1 MHVKL
6 ADFIRGFV
14 VHAPVS
20 CHLPGTCRAGVLPFL
35 CPKHRPSVGQLCSDN
50 IAAPTRRDSE
60 TTGNSE
66 REIRESWPCPEPW
79 QSCRDR
85 NTEAS
90 GAAFCDVR
98 SEGVDRRGGAA
109 VLGSVE
115 GTSAGP
121 QLPWQLVGNLLPDQ
135 HSCGAVTTHRKWP
148 LFRWFPQPLRF
159 LVAPR
164 GWKRICSKKDE
175 EDPDILDFF
184 FL

>member
-90 GAAFCDVR
+90 GR
-98 SEGVDRRGGAA
+98 QKWRGRPPRRGCC
-109 VLGSVE
+109 
-115 GTSAGP
+115 
-121 QLPWQLVGNLLPDQ
+121 VGVSSGNFRRT
-135 HSCGAVTTHRKWP
+135 AVTMAVIGESAPRSAREGPLLHTGNDLFFDGFLSPCVFWWP
-148 LFRWFPQPLRF
+148 LVAENVSAVKKMRKTPIYLILF
-159 LVAPR
+159 L
-164 GWKRICSKKDE
+164 
-175 EDPDILDFF
+175 
-184 FL
+184 